1 MTTEN
6 LEAKWEKTKHAMN
19 FHEQKLINSLLQFL
33 RDTAEFFIKRGNN
46 VFFRENTVVHW
57 GEGGFGT
64 LYIIGTEKDESLL
77 PGYLAEIQVVDTAED
92 VGSAA
97 KEITLK
103 NLNEIKYKMDPWL

>member
-6 LEAKWEKTKHAMN
+6 LEAKWEKTKQAMN
-19 FHEQKLINSLLQFL
+19 FHEQKLINSFLQFL
-33 RDTAEFFIKRGNN
+33 RDIAEFFIKRGNK
-46 VFFRENTVVHW
+46 VFFGENTVVHW

-64 LYIIGTEKDESLL
+64 LYIVGTDEDDSLL
-77 PGYLAEIQVVDTAED
+77 PGYISEIQVVNSFEE
-92 VGSAA
+92 VSSSA